1 MKRILGMG
9 VGVLYLV
16 IAFGAYRK
24 ASAGWAA
31 GFPDLGVWWTVVAA
45 LLTIAALGALIG
57 TWIHTSGQGRRP
69 VDSH

>member
-24 ASAGWAA
+24 ATEGWAA
-31 GFPDLGVWWTVVAA
+31 
-45 LLTIAALGALIG
+45 
-57 TWIHTSGQGRRP
+57 
-69 VDSH
+69 

>member
-1 MKRILGMG
+1 MKRIIGMG

-16 IAFGAYRK
+16 IAVGAYRK
-24 ASAGWAA
+24 ASAGWDA

-45 LLTIAALGALIG
+45 LLTVAALGALVG
-57 TWIHTSGQGRRP
+57 TWIHTQRRGRRP